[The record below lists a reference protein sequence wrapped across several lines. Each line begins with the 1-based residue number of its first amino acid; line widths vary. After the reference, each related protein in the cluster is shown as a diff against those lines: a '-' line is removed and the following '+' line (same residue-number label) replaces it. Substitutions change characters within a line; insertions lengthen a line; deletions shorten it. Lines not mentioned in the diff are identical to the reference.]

1 VVRKVGLHNH
11 LHNHFRWLGRRPN
24 LGGVHLARLLR
35 SGAPA
40 SPCEG
45 AGAILNVHVR
55 LDKWLWA
62 ARFFKTRSLAAQ
74 AVDGGKVDL
83 GGERAKR
90 SRVVAVGDVI
100 TIRRPPFSQT
110 VVVRVVS
117 GTRGSGTAAATLWE
131 ETAESRQ
138 ARELLAFQLKNAST
152 LTFDTGGRPTK
163 RDRREIQRVRN
174 KWP

>member
-1 VVRKVGLHNH
+1 M
-11 LHNHFRWLGRRPN
+11 
-24 LGGVHLARLLR
+24 
-35 SGAPA
+35 SETDD
-40 SPCEG
+40 SS
-45 AGAILNVHVR
+45 NVHVR

-62 ARFFKTRSLAAQ
+62 ARFFKTRSLSAE

-83 GGERAKR
+83 GG
-90 SRVVAVGDVI
+90 G
-100 TIRRPPFSQT
+100 TSQT
-110 VVVRVVS
+110 VTRGGPLAMSSRFAGRPFLKPWRLRGVS
-117 GTRGSGTAAATLWE
+117 GTRGSAPAAAALWE

>member
-1 VVRKVGLHNH
+1 MSHTDD
-11 LHNHFRWLGRRPN
+11 
-24 LGGVHLARLLR
+24 
-35 SGAPA
+35 
-40 SPCEG
+40 SP
-45 AGAILNVHVR
+45 NVHVR

-62 ARFFKTRSLAAQ
+62 ARFFKTRSLAAE

-83 GGERAKR
+83 GAEHAKR

-117 GTRGSGTAAATLWE
+117 GTRGSGAVAATLWE

-138 ARELLAFQLKNAST
+138 AREKLTFQLKNAPT
-152 LTFDTGGRPTK
+152 PTFDTGGRPTK

>member
-1 VVRKVGLHNH
+1 MAKSDD
-11 LHNHFRWLGRRPN
+11 
-24 LGGVHLARLLR
+24 AT
-35 SGAPA
+35 
-40 SPCEG
+40 
-45 AGAILNVHVR
+45 NVNVR

-62 ARFFKTRSLAAQ
+62 ARFFKTRSLAAE

-90 SRVVAVGDVI
+90 SRLVAVGDVI

-110 VVVRVVS
+110 VVLREVS
-117 GTRGSGTAAATLWE
+117 GVRGSGSVAATLWE

-152 LTFDTGGRPTK
+152 LSFNSGGRPTK
-163 RDRREIQRVRN
+163 RDRREIQRVKN